1 MAQPRFVLTLV
12 NALLVLA
19 TIDTMSTANSSP
31 SNNNSGIRPASESKC
46 HNIRYNYNNF
56 YSGANKKIE
65 TLLHEVKTGLN
76 EMKESKEVCQGT
88 YSQMD
93 QTRIFLI

>member
-12 NALLVLA
+12 NVLLVLA

-31 SNNNSGIRPASESKC
+31 SSNNSGIRPASESKC
-46 HNIRYNYNNF
+46 HNMYNYNNF

-65 TLLHEVKTGLN
+65 TLLHEVKKGLN

-88 YSQMD
+88 
-93 QTRIFLI
+93 